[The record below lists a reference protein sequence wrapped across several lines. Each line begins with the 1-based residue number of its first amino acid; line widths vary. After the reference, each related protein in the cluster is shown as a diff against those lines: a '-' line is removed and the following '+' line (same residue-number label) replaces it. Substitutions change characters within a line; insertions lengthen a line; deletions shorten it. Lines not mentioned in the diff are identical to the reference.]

1 MPLIREIRALR
12 ASRSEAK
19 ADPPPTDHEW
29 RLVLLDDGRRLRV
42 NLEQIA
48 RHHLEQGEAVDAH
61 LVARLAVADAQ
72 LRAREVALR
81 FLSGRP
87 RSAAEVGDRLAQR
100 HVPQAAIRTV
110 LADLAAEGLIDDQ
123 AFARAWIARRSA
135 RSRYGPRRIRWELR
149 QKGVPPEAIDRAF
162 TESRAAGRGDAPPD
176 EQVALDL
183 VRSHARRYRSLPP
196 DRRARRIAALLERR
210 GFAAGTIVRVLR
222 SLGGAATVETLDG

>member
-1 MPLIREIRALR
+1 MPLITEIRALG

-19 ADPPPTDHEW
+19 ADRPRTDHEW

-48 RHHLEQGEAVDAH
+48 RHNLERGEAIDAH
-61 LVARLAVADAQ
+61 LAARLAADDVQ
-72 LRAREVALR
+72 RRAREAALR

-87 RSAAEVGDRLAQR
+87 RSAAEVTEHLSRR
-100 HVPQAAIRTV
+100 RVPPDATRTV
-110 LADLAAEGLIDDQ
+110 LAGLAADGLIDDL
-123 AFARAWIARRSA
+123 AFARGWIARRTV

-162 TESRAAGRGDAPPD
+162 TEARPADRGDASPE
-176 EQVALDL
+176 EQVALAL
-183 VRSHARRYRSLPP
+183 IRSHARRYRSLPP

-210 GFAAGTIVRVLR
+210 GFASGTIVRVLR
-222 SLGGAATVETLDG
+222 SLGGASSVETLDG